1 MTYTATQV
9 SQIFSVT
16 RESVRRWAVE
26 FADHLSSTAN
36 RGDGRQRAF
45 TDSDLE
51 VLALVASEKQAGKRF
66 DEIHAMLSNGQRGS
80 APAGVSAL
88 ALSEQPRAT
97 ALQAK
102 VTQLEAQLSTV
113 LNTNQRL
120 EGRLDEINRQLEAT
134 KRELREAY
142 KEIGRLEAGGSS
154 K

>member
-1 MTYTATQV
+1 MTYSATQV

-26 FADHLSSTAN
+26 FADHLSATAN
-36 RGDGRQRAF
+36 RSDGRQRAF

-88 ALSEQPRAT
+88 ALNEQPKLT
-97 ALQAK
+97 QLQARANN
-102 VTQLEAQLSTV
+102 LEAQLTEAQK
-113 LNTNQRL
+113 TNQHL
-120 EGRLDEINRQLEAT
+120 EGRLDELQRQLEAT
-134 KRELREAY
+134 KKELREAY
-142 KEIGRLEAGGSS
+142 KQIGRLEAE
-154 K
+154 